1 MRGPVDTVMRWWKAG
16 RNHDGEDGDAAGA
29 CSDAQAPGHHNGNG
43 GNGQRASARTADHAA
58 RPAAAREP
66 AWYGQYA
73 AAGIPR
79 SLIYPTTT
87 LGRML
92 DQTAERFGDTTAI
105 IYNDRTWTYAELRAE
120 ANRLAGGLS
129 RLGVRRNDRVIL
141 ALPNCPEYV
150 ISFFAIQKLGAVVV
164 NAGPLMGLDDLQHL
178 IALTSPRVV
187 IGLDLRARTLIAAG
201 AGSTVEH
208 WVWVTLQ
215 SYQGLLKRLGYQFKL
230 WQESGGPEDTKTPGC
245 EHITLARLL
254 ADAPARPPTLEPSP
268 LATAVMQP
276 TSGTTGTLKLV
287 QLSHR
292 NLLANAMQVSILMQ
306 ARAGQERVLAVLP
319 MFHVYGLMLS
329 LVSAVFNAASM
340 ILMARFVASETIELL
355 RRHKPTVFPI
365 VPAIC
370 EAISNELE
378 KQAGTEGRRLK
389 DETRRDGS
397 ALHPSSTILHPLLCI
412 SGAAPLTQAVA
423 ERFERL
429 TGSRVIEG
437 YGLSEA
443 SPVTHANLPG
453 RCRYGSIGIPLPD
466 TRCRVADP
474 DDPNRDVPLGEAGEL
489 LIAGPQIMSGYF
501 ANPHE
506 TSAALFKD
514 SEGVTW
520 LRSGD
525 IVRMDADGYFHVI
538 DRKKDMIIRS
548 GLKVYPAKV
557 ERVLARHPGIADAAV
572 IGRPDPVHT
581 EVVTAVIVPKE
592 AEADRE
598 ALIEQLKALCREHLA
613 PYEVPMRFEFVG
625 SIPRSLLGKA
635 LKKELRKRPSPPQA
649 DAKHD
654 QNQPVAVP
662 ENR

>member
-16 RNHDGEDGDAAGA
+16 RTHDGGDGAAAGA
-29 CSDAQAPGHHNGNG
+29 CSDAQAPDRHNGNG
-43 GNGQRASARTADHAA
+43 QHASTRTAEHAA

-66 AWYGQYA
+66 AWYSQYDV
-73 AAGIPR
+73 AGIPR

-92 DQTAERFGDTTAI
+92 DQTAERFADTTAI
-105 IYNDRTWTYAELRAE
+105 IYNDRKWTYAELRAE

-178 IALTSPRVV
+178 ITLTSPRVV

-230 WQESGGPEDTKTPGC
+230 WQESGGPEDTQTPGC

-254 ADAPARPPTLEPSP
+254 ADAPARPPTLEPGAH
-268 LATAVMQP
+268 ATAVMQP
-276 TSGTTGTLKLV
+276 TSGTTGMLKLV

-329 LVSAVFNAASM
+329 LISAVFNAATM
-340 ILMARFVASETIELL
+340 ILTARFVASETIELL
-355 RRHKPTVFPI
+355 RRHRPTVVPI

-378 KQAGTEGRRLK
+378 KQAKAEGKRQK
-389 DETRRDGS
+389 DEGKRDGS
-397 ALHPSSTILHPLLCI
+397 AVHRASTIFHPLLCI

-429 TGSRVIEG
+429 TGSRLIEG

-474 DDPNRDVPLGEAGEL
+474 DDPNKDVPGGEPGEL
-489 LIAGPQIMSGYF
+489 LVAGPQVMSGYF

-514 SEGVTW
+514 AEGVTW

-525 IVRMDADGYFHVI
+525 IVRMDADGYFYVI

-557 ERVLARHPGIADAAV
+557 ERVLARHPGVADAAV

-581 EVVTAVIVPKE
+581 EVVTAVIVPKDT
-592 AEADRE
+592 EADRQ

-635 LKKELRKRPSPPQA
+635 LKRELRRLPPHEQQQA
-649 DAKHD
+649 NTTRDE
-654 QNQPVAVP
+654 NQPLAVP
-662 ENR
+662 EKP

>member
-1 MRGPVDTVMRWWKAG
+1 
-16 RNHDGEDGDAAGA
+16 
-29 CSDAQAPGHHNGNG
+29 
-43 GNGQRASARTADHAA
+43 
-58 RPAAAREP
+58 
-66 AWYGQYA
+66 
-73 AAGIPR
+73 
-79 SLIYPTTT
+79 
-87 LGRML
+87 
-92 DQTAERFGDTTAI
+92 
-105 IYNDRTWTYAELRAE
+105 
-120 ANRLAGGLS
+120 
-129 RLGVRRNDRVIL
+129 
-141 ALPNCPEYV
+141 
-150 ISFFAIQKLGAVVV
+150 
-164 NAGPLMGLDDLQHL
+164 
-178 IALTSPRVV
+178 
-187 IGLDLRARTLIAAG
+187 
-201 AGSTVEH
+201 
-208 WVWVTLQ
+208 
-215 SYQGLLKRLGYQFKL
+215 
-230 WQESGGPEDTKTPGC
+230 GGPEDTKAPGC

-329 LVSAVFNAASM
+329 LISAVFNAATM

-355 RRHKPTVFPI
+355 RRHRPTVFPI

-378 KQAGTEGRRLK
+378 KQAKAEGRWQK
-389 DETRRDGS
+389 DEARRDGS
-397 ALHPSSTILHPLLCI
+397 VLYRSCTMLHPLLCI

-474 DDPNRDVPLGEAGEL
+474 DDPTRDVPQGEPGEL

-501 ANPHE
+501 ANPQE
-506 TSAALFKD
+506 TAAALFKD
-514 SEGVTW
+514 ADGVTW

-525 IVRMDADGYFHVI
+525 IVRMDADGYFYVI

-557 ERVLARHPGIADAAV
+557 ERVLARHAAVADVAV

-592 AEADRE
+592 PQTDQQ
-598 ALIEQLKALCREHLA
+598 ALIEQLKALCREHLS
-613 PYEVPMRFEFVG
+613 PYEVPMRFEFVS

-635 LKKELRKRPSPPQA
+635 LKKELRKLPPQE
-649 DAKHD
+649 
-654 QNQPVAVP
+654 QPDPAHKQHP
-662 ENR
+662 PIAAREAQ